1 MSICPSNKRS
11 LGKIL
16 FSWLLLKIKV
26 ISLFLQIFYL
36 NYLITNDSILSFIY
50 SEEREAG
57 AKIAGEYLDTDPT
70 YRYKY

>member
-1 MSICPSNKRS
+1 MVKMI
-11 LGKIL
+11 
-16 FSWLLLKIKV
+16 FSWLLKKKV
-26 ISLFLQIFYL
+26 NSLFLQIFFSTT
-36 NYLITNDSILSFIY
+36 LIMNDFILSFIY